1 MISPPYIRVSG
12 RIELQVSVLTGLGA
26 IGNYNQHATAKV
38 TVNGKL
44 YEVPVMTGNAFKH
57 WHSVYLAE
65 VYEALGGQKLNE
77 LCKRGIG
84 LRGYKVDTGYPN
96 LTEADSEC
104 EAIEDVCNDIHGL
117 LITKKERSS
126 KKEKPSKKERPFK
139 RDSLFKASFLIPVL
153 TEDNVKIASKFAVQ
167 HNRVIPTQIEVEETK
182 EKRKTKEET
191 ETRGKEEEKEALMM
205 IFKQEYATAL
215 YGFAISANLGLTL
228 TPLYDSNCS
237 LSIQNLNE
245 ERKLR
250 IKSAIIALINL
261 LMGSGSK
268 QARALPIARLRELVV
283 AVSNIPIP
291 NLVHGSYP
299 DYVKESLEIM
309 KAYASVFDKENTEI
323 NIMCYGVKCKDKVK
337 ISGTNQNNR
346 LSIEDYEDLSNLVE
360 NLINKALTSFQTQ
373 HTEKRNQR

>member
-65 VYEALGGQKLNE
+65 VYETLGGQKLNE

-117 LITKKERSS
+117 LVTKK
-126 KKEKPSKKERPFK
+126 RPFK

-153 TEDNVKIASKFAVQ
+153 TEDNVKIASKFAIQ
-167 HNRVIPTQIEVEETK
+167 HNRIIPSQIKVEETK
-182 EKRKTKEET
+182 EKRETKEGET
-191 ETRGKEEEKEALMM
+191 KEEEKEALMM
-205 IFKQEYATAL
+205 LFKQEYATAL

-323 NIMCYGVKCKDKVK
+323 NIMCYGVKCKDKIE
-337 ISGTNQNNR
+337 ISRTDQNKKNAR

>member
-38 TVNGKL
+38 IVNGKL

-65 VYEALGGQKLNE
+65 VYEALGGQNLNE

-96 LTEADSEC
+96 LTEANSEC
-104 EAIEDVCNDIHGL
+104 EAIKDICNDIHGL
-117 LITKKERSS
+117 LVAKER
-126 KKEKPSKKERPFK
+126 RPFK

-167 HNRVIPTQIEVEETK
+167 HNRIIPSQIEVKETK
-182 EKRKTKEET
+182 EKRETKEET
-191 ETRGKEEEKEALMM
+191 ETKEKEEALMM

-228 TPLYDSNCS
+228 TPLYDSNCG
-237 LSIQNLNE
+237 LGIQNLNE

-250 IKSAIIALINL
+250 IKAAIIAFINL

-283 AVSNIPIP
+283 AVSNIPMP

-309 KAYASVFDKENTEI
+309 KAYASVFDKENIEI
-323 NIMCYGVKCKDKVK
+323 DVMCYGVKCKDKVET
-337 ISGTNQNNR
+337 SGTDQNKEKNAS
-346 LSIEDYEDLSNLVE
+346 LNIEDYEDLSNLVE
-360 NLINKALTSFQTQ
+360 NLINKALAPFQTQ